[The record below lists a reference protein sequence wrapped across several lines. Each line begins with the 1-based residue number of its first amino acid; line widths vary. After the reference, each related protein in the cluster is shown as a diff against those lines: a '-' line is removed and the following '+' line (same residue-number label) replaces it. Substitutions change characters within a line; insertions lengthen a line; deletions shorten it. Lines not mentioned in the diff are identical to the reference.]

1 MVVECREAAYT
12 YLHPPQMRCRDHCQ
26 PELFWLFGGFD
37 TGFRPTQPPK
47 KSGKRDKMKN
57 PFGDQQVPGSYH
69 NLKERMYK
77 KVSANVN
84 GQIREIMVKAYENA
98 LDEENVVLSRPERKR
113 LLSQIV
119 KMVMEDVLGKLD
131 GSSKPK

>member
-1 MVVECREAAYT
+1 
-12 YLHPPQMRCRDHCQ
+12 
-26 PELFWLFGGFD
+26 
-37 TGFRPTQPPK
+37 
-47 KSGKRDKMKN
+47 MKN

-84 GQIREIMVKAYENA
+84 EKILEIMIKAYENA
-98 LDEENVVLSRPERKR
+98 LYEENIVMGRPERNR

-119 KMVMEDVLGKLD
+119 KMVMEDILKKFDRPSAETG
-131 GSSKPK
+131 

>member
-1 MVVECREAAYT
+1 
-12 YLHPPQMRCRDHCQ
+12 
-26 PELFWLFGGFD
+26 
-37 TGFRPTQPPK
+37 
-47 KSGKRDKMKN
+47 MKN

-84 GQIREIMVKAYENA
+84 EQVLEIMVKAYEKA
-98 LDEENVVLSRPERKR
+98 LDEENVPLSRPERKR

-119 KMVMEDVLGKLD
+119 KMVMEDLLKKLEG
-131 GSSKPK
+131 GSSSA